1 MDAEHERESIWSI
14 RKDDLAWYSVLFPLL
29 WVVGAIVYAVTIFSR
44 QLQPAEVIGLLIA
57 GIGLVG
63 LSSAVL
69 SLMIL
74 AAKGGV
80 RRIMPLFDWAD
91 RREAKLRAE
100 ARAGSAAASKR
111 GVESLVRTGKSE
123 WRYVP
128 ASATAAGRAPRR
140 QVAPATHP
148 FATASEE
155 SFLRGAFSPPPC
167 RAFAPLRPVPTERP
181 RLPSSMKMYRPGA
194 GDD

>member
-100 ARAGSAAASKR
+100 AREAGRQEVNA
-111 GVESLVRTGKSE
+111 E
-123 WRYVP
+123 WRAWYEQEK
-128 ASATAAGRAPRR
+128 ANGGTFR
-140 QVAPATHP
+140 H
-148 FATASEE
+148 
-155 SFLRGAFSPPPC
+155 PPPQ
-167 RAFAPLRPVPTERP
+167 PDER
-181 RLPSSMKMYRPGA
+181 R
-194 GDD
+194 DDK

>member
-1 MDAEHERESIWSI
+1 MDAEHERESIWSV

-29 WVVGAIVYAVTIFSR
+29 WVAGAIVYAVTIVSR
-44 QLQPAEVIGLLIA
+44 QLQLAEMIGMLIA

-100 ARAGSAAASKR
+100 
-111 GVESLVRTGKSE
+111 VREET
-123 WRYVP
+123 
-128 ASATAAGRAPRR
+128 RR
-140 QVAPATHP
+140 QVHAEWKAWYEREKANGGK
-148 FATASEE
+148 FEN
-155 SFLRGAFSPPPC
+155 PPSLQDEH
-167 RAFAPLRPVPTERP
+167 R
-181 RLPSSMKMYRPGA
+181 
-194 GDD
+194 DDK